1 MDLETQQEEKTL
13 IVCAST
19 YVYFAMFGF
28 YFLQACSFL
37 MGDRKGVDPEGRG
50 SAEELEGA
58 EGGET
63 VIRMYWMKKES
74 IFNQRGK

>member
-1 MDLETQQEEKTL
+1 
-13 IVCAST
+13 
-19 YVYFAMFGF
+19 
-28 YFLQACSFL
+28 